1 VLKKMMELESGAHMC
16 VYINIIYVIYI
27 YIYVSRGAEE
37 DDGAV
42 ERSSD
47 VHIYKYNVYIYR
59 GAEEDDGAGER
70 RTYRV
75 PHRSRPLLQHL
86 WQPGK

>member
-1 VLKKMMELESGAHMC
+1 M
-16 VYINIIYVIYI
+16 
-27 YIYVSRGAEE
+27 
-37 DDGAV
+37 
-42 ERSSD
+42 
-47 VHIYKYNVYIYR
+47 YR

-70 RTYRV
+70 RSYINIIYVIYIYIYMYRGAEEDDGAGERSAYRV